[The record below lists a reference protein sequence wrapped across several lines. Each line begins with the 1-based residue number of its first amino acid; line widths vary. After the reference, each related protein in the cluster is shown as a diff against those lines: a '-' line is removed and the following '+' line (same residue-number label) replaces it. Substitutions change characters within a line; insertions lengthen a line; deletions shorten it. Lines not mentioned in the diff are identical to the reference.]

1 MAAQVERRRFTVDD
15 YRRMG
20 EAGILT
26 EDDRVELIEGEIVQ
40 IGLIGSRHAAAVNRI
55 NGLLHR
61 EIGNTGV
68 ISIQN
73 PIRIDLYGEPQP
85 DVAVLR
91 PREDYYALQHPLP
104 ADVLLLFE
112 VAETSLMYD
121 RQVKLPLY
129 ARAGIRE
136 VWLVDLEEEA
146 IERNTEPAEKGF
158 RRVARAG
165 RGEKLESLAI
175 PSHILEA
182 DAVLG

>member
-1 MAAQVERRRFTVDD
+1 MAARVERRRFTVDD
-15 YRRMG
+15 YHRMG

-40 IGLIGSRHAAAVNRI
+40 MSPIGSRHAAVVNRI
-55 NGLLHR
+55 NGLLHS
-61 EIGNTGV
+61 EIGNIGV
-68 ISIQN
+68 TSVQN
-73 PIRIDLYGEPQP
+73 PIRIDLYGESQS
-85 DVAVLR
+85 DVVVLR

-112 VAETSLMYD
+112 VADTSLMYD
-121 RQVKLPLY
+121 RQIKLPMY

-146 IERNTEPAEKGF
+146 IERHTEPAEKGY
-158 RRVARAG
+158 RRVAQAG
-165 RGEKLESLAI
+165 HGAKVESLAI
-175 PSHILEA
+175 PSLILEA